1 MKFVFKETFVEEDKE
16 RKAVQAV
23 EAKLATKKICLIMF
37 EQYLNENKIRINH
50 FSPHKDKF
58 TIYLIE

>member
-1 MKFVFKETFVEEDKE
+1 MKFAYKETILEDDKM
-16 RKAVQAV
+16 KTVQVV
-23 EAKLATKKICLIMF
+23 EAKLAPKKISLIMF